1 MCPDVTS
8 FAVSPSDL
16 QALDAFVA
24 AAAQQAHAAVE
35 RLRAEADALFGAG
48 WHGPAGSAFHLAWEE
63 WLDGARIVLAALD
76 DTATLVGAAAAEY
89 AGTDDAVRVA
99 LARSKT

>member
-16 QALDAFVA
+16 QALDSFVA
-24 AAAQQAHAAVE
+24 SRAEHAHATVE
-35 RLRAEADALFGAG
+35 RLRAEAHAFFGDG
-48 WHGPAGSAFHLAWEE
+48 WHGPAASAFHLAWEQ

-76 DTATLVGAAAAEY
+76 DTAALVGASAASY
-89 AGTDDAVRVA
+89 TGTDDAVRAAVGRR
-99 LARSKT
+99 LA